1 MAEEGGIDDADVS
14 HSRAFQFLS
23 ELHTEGKLTQAQ
35 VRRAGCD
42 VVLLP
47 RCLRSSCM
55 LRRGSIQLQF
65 LFFLLF
71 CFYYH
76 AFYVCACGG
85 GDLPADAGQV
95 EYFKS
100 KYAKLHEAVLQT

>member
-23 ELHTEGKLTQAQ
+23 ELHSDGKLTQA
-35 VRRAGCD
+35 
-42 VVLLP
+42 
-47 RCLRSSCM
+47 
-55 LRRGSIQLQF
+55 
-65 LFFLLF
+65 
-71 CFYYH
+71 
-76 AFYVCACGG
+76 
-85 GDLPADAGQV
+85 QV